1 MKAVYLK
8 ELTTYFKGP
17 LGYVCLGI
25 YYLFGGQFLLSQ
37 LMSGTNNVSS
47 LFSNFYILILLTLPL
62 YTMRL
67 LSEERKARTDQG
79 LLTAPVTL
87 SEIVWGKYLAAY
99 TLYFLGILV
108 TVVYGIFLA
117 ALSEPRYRIF
127 LGNFLGILL
136 LGAALVAIG
145 LFISSLTESQ
155 MLAAIGTFAV
165 MMCIICIDSISSIM
179 PSGLSAAA
187 DLVVKLSFSARY
199 YNFTSGMIKI
209 PDVLFFVSVMLFF
222 NFLTVQSLDR
232 GRWVNSRKIRSA
244 SAAGGM
250 TAGVL
255 AVLILVNVICSLVC
269 ERVPALDLTENKIYD
284 LSDDS
289 RQILNALDENV
300 QVIICY
306 DEDTLRETE
315 YGRQIDELLRR
326 YENVSAKVQVRFAD
340 LLKEPEIAQEYS
352 GYGIQQ
358 GSILITSEQRTKSIT
373 LDDCIVREQDAS
385 GYGYSVSSNAEQEL
399 TSAIA
404 YVTEDAVVEAGILT
418 GHSEEGCEEFRNY
431 LNENNYSVTTVNIAT
446 ESIDDSMRTVFLLAP
461 TTDYSAEELAKLDQ
475 FLDNQGNFGKTLI
488 YLAAHDQPE
497 LPNLE
502 AFLEEWGIR
511 IGNGLIV
518 EKDSKNIYDGQ
529 GFMFGAAFTED
540 AKAWLVNVKNPSL
553 PFVGYYCRPV
563 TSLWEEKNNRT
574 AKTLI
579 VSPDTTVLY
588 ESKDGQTTIGAD
600 GAQSY
605 GLAAIGERIKYQGAE
620 ERTSQVVVFGS
631 NSMFSSNA
639 SVSANFN
646 NKDFAVEL
654 VNSLSGKENSISIA
668 GVSFHAPRL
677 NLTSATYRNV
687 MITLGILLPGAMAA
701 LGLLMAW
708 KRKNL

>member
-1 MKAVYLK
+1 
-8 ELTTYFKGP
+8 
-17 LGYVCLGI
+17 
-25 YYLFGGQFLLSQ
+25 
-37 LMSGTNNVSS
+37 MSGTNNVSS

-67 LSEERKARTDQG
+67 LSEEKKARTDQG

-87 SEIVWGKYLAAY
+87 SEVVWGKYLAAY

-108 TVVYGIFLA
+108 TVVYGILLA

-179 PSGLSAAA
+179 PSGLSTAA

-300 QVIICY
+300 RVIICY
-306 DEDTLRETE
+306 D
-315 YGRQIDELLRR
+315 
-326 YENVSAKVQVRFAD
+326 
-340 LLKEPEIAQEYS
+340 
-352 GYGIQQ
+352 
-358 GSILITSEQRTKSIT
+358 
-373 LDDCIVREQDAS
+373 
-385 GYGYSVSSNAEQEL
+385 
-399 TSAIA
+399 
-404 YVTEDAVVEAGILT
+404 
-418 GHSEEGCEEFRNY
+418 
-431 LNENNYSVTTVNIAT
+431 
-446 ESIDDSMRTVFLLAP
+446 
-461 TTDYSAEELAKLDQ
+461 
-475 FLDNQGNFGKTLI
+475 
-488 YLAAHDQPE
+488 
-497 LPNLE
+497 
-502 AFLEEWGIR
+502 
-511 IGNGLIV
+511 
-518 EKDSKNIYDGQ
+518 
-529 GFMFGAAFTED
+529 
-540 AKAWLVNVKNPSL
+540 
-553 PFVGYYCRPV
+553 
-563 TSLWEEKNNRT
+563 
-574 AKTLI
+574 
-579 VSPDTTVLY
+579 
-588 ESKDGQTTIGAD
+588 
-600 GAQSY
+600 
-605 GLAAIGERIKYQGAE
+605 
-620 ERTSQVVVFGS
+620 
-631 NSMFSSNA
+631 
-639 SVSANFN
+639 
-646 NKDFAVEL
+646 
-654 VNSLSGKENSISIA
+654 
-668 GVSFHAPRL
+668 
-677 NLTSATYRNV
+677 
-687 MITLGILLPGAMAA
+687 
-701 LGLLMAW
+701 
-708 KRKNL
+708 